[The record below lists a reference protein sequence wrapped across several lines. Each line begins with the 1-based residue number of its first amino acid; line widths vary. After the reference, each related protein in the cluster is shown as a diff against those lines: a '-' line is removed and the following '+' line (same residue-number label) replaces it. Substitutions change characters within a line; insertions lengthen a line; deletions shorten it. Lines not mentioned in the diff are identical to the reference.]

1 MRLTAA
7 TAGANKL
14 EITASIAGA
23 QCGSVYDGEVRLSP
37 GNRVLTIQIDPA
49 FGLETDPQRPA
60 RLYGVPRCVGSASL
74 QILVC
79 DHAGSTQMLSIV
91 LPISANPRS
100 LWKDLPSDPAAP
112 YPKAA
117 YSEAYLAG
125 PAGSQ
130 LVAVSTRGR
139 LHANVGGFRE
149 DDYRIAYLARE
160 QCVLI
165 AADGAGSA
173 PLAREGSRIA
183 VSAALAALAA
193 DLQKPG
199 ADTNPTALLTNAAQA
214 AFASIQTQ
222 AHALNRPVS
231 DFNTTL
237 LIALCSVR
245 APHQVAALQIG
256 DGLIAAKLKDGDWT
270 APLCECD
277 YGEYHGQTHFL
288 SALTTTEAELCA
300 RIRVHQFAQLQTL
313 LVATDGIV
321 DPYFETES
329 ALFDA
334 SAWQPFAQR
343 LAMALNAL
351 PAPEQS
357 SHINGLRHMLEEF
370 TPGHHDDRTLA
381 LARWAV

>member
-14 EITASIAGA
+14 DISASIAGA
-23 QCGSVYDGEVRLSP
+23 QCGSVYDAEVRLSP
-37 GNRVLTIQIDPA
+37 GNRVLAIQIDPA
-49 FGLETDPQRPA
+49 FGLKTDPQRPA
-60 RLYGVPRCVGSASL
+60 RLYGVPISVGSAPLRIS
-74 QILVC
+74 VC
-79 DHAGSTQMLSIV
+79 DQFGNTQTLSIV

-117 YSEAYLAG
+117 YSETYLAG

-149 DDYRIAYLARE
+149 DDYRIAYLPRE
-160 QCVLI
+160 QCALI

-173 PLAREGSRIA
+173 ALAREGSRIA
-183 VSAALAALAA
+183 VDAALAALSTG
-193 DLQKPG
+193 LQVQG
-199 ADTNPTALLTNAAQA
+199 AETNPTALLANAAQA
-214 AFASIQTQ
+214 AFAAIQAQ
-222 AHALNRPVS
+222 AHALSRPVS

-256 DGLIAAKLKDGDWT
+256 DGLIAAKLKNGDWS
-270 APLCECD
+270 APLCECE

-288 SALTTTEAELCA
+288 SALTATDAELHK

-329 ALFDA
+329 ALLDA
-334 SAWQPFAQR
+334 GAWKLFGQR
-343 LAMALNAL
+343 LERALTNG
-351 PAPEQS
+351 QS
-357 SHINGLRHMLEEF
+357 SSGEGLRQMLEEF

-381 LARWAV
+381 LAIWSV

>member
-14 EITASIAGA
+14 EISASIAGA
-23 QCGSVYDGEVRLSP
+23 QCGSVYDAEVRLSA
-37 GNRVLTIQIDPA
+37 GNRVTAVQIDPA
-49 FGLETDPQRPA
+49 FGLKTDSLRPA
-60 RLYGVPRCVGSASL
+60 RLYGVPCRVGSAPLRVS
-74 QILVC
+74 IS
-79 DHAGSTQMLSIV
+79 DSAGSTQTLSIV
-91 LPISANPRS
+91 LQISANPRS

-112 YPKAA
+112 YPKAT

-125 PAGSQ
+125 PAGSS
-130 LVAVSTRGR
+130 LTAVSTRGR

-149 DDYRIAYLARE
+149 DDYRVAYLPRE
-160 QCVLI
+160 ECALI

-183 VSAALAALAA
+183 VDAALAALSAG
-193 DLQKPG
+193 LQVQG
-199 ADTNPTALLTNAAQA
+199 AHANPTALLVNAAQA
-214 AFASIQTQ
+214 AFASIRAQ
-222 AHALNRPVS
+222 AHTLNRPVS

-256 DGLIAAKLKDGDWT
+256 DGLIAAKLKDGDWS
-270 APLCECD
+270 APLCECE

-288 SALTTTEAELCA
+288 SALTATDAELRA

-329 ALFDA
+329 ALLDA

-343 LAMALNAL
+343 LETALNAL

-357 SHINGLRHMLEEF
+357 SHTSGLRQMLEEF

-381 LARWAV
+381 LAMWPS